1 MLKIVLTPNDAVA
14 HLKFVNKFQDFTR
27 MFWWMCSCHNQYEKC
42 VLILKHAQR
51 MKFAEITEYEECE
64 NTRHIMQSSERVGGS
79 FPSNWLTWS
88 NESLFEHSNPDLQQF
103 LLFHG
108 LFFCNTTDFWTI
120 ANAKDRAVNIWF
132 YTRKYRRAYSIS
144 CDDHETREVMM
155 DSEPSWT
162 EIFNRTSTTLFLC
175 LVLKR
180 P

>member
-1 MLKIVLTPNDAVA
+1 M
-14 HLKFVNKFQDFTR
+14 FQ
-27 MFWWMCSCHNQYEKC
+27 FWWMCSCHNQYEKC

-108 LFFCNTTDFWTI
+108 LFFCNWLLNYYECKRPSSQHLILHQKIPQGLLNFMRWSRDQRS
-120 ANAKDRAVNIWF
+120 DDGLRAVLDGNIQSDVNDPLSLF
-132 YTRKYRRAYSIS
+132 SLEKALEKVFDGFLRFVK
-144 CDDHETREVMM
+144 REN
-155 DSEPSWT
+155 W
-162 EIFNRTSTTLFLC
+162 NR
-175 LVLKR
+175 
-180 P
+180 